1 MGYRGSMIGSSTL
14 LYPFLLYHLLSTRT
28 LSFWTIFFD
37 VLSPILRWKRRVS
50 FAPTVKALLGACE
63 TSRVCAQK
71 ALASAGV
78 CQTLV
83 VLERSHLEMKGE
95 EMLWR

>member
-1 MGYRGSMIGSSTL
+1 LDDFFWRSFPYTQVEATPLWRTHGESS
-14 LYPFLLYHLLSTRT
+14 PLS
-28 LSFWTIFFD
+28 
-37 VLSPILRWKRRVS
+37 K
-50 FAPTVKALLGACE
+50 E

-83 VLERSHLEMKGE
+83 VRERSHLEMKGE
-95 EMLWR
+95 EMLWMITKEGNV

>member
-1 MGYRGSMIGSSTL
+1 MT
-14 LYPFLLYHLLSTRT
+14 PFFLT
-28 LSFWTIFFD
+28 FII
-37 VLSPILRWKRRVS
+37 SPPVYS
-50 FAPTVKALLGACE
+50 YTALLDDFFWRPFPYTQVEATRIFRTRGESSPLSKE

-83 VLERSHLEMKGE
+83 VCERSHQEMKGE
-95 EMLWR
+95 KMLWRQASNLFY

>member
-1 MGYRGSMIGSSTL
+1 VEATPLWRTRGESS
-14 LYPFLLYHLLSTRT
+14 PLS
-28 LSFWTIFFD
+28 
-37 VLSPILRWKRRVS
+37 K
-50 FAPTVKALLGACE
+50 E

-83 VLERSHLEMKGE
+83 VRERSHLEMKDE
-95 EMLWR
+95 EMLWRQASNLFY